1 MLLLSEYTLL
11 ERISLGGS
19 TLLYR
24 AERCSD
30 KQKVMLKILDP
41 AGTGDEKARLTREY
55 EFAGRFPGKGVAR
68 YLHLETYHNR
78 QIAILEHVEGVPL
91 EKYVRETRPNL
102 EVTLQIALSVTE
114 ILESF
119 HQQGVVH
126 GGLCPAHLFVDPV
139 TLGVQLVDFSIAGR
153 PAAPDGPGGPPRFLP
168 GTLAYISPEQTGRTG
183 GEIDNRSDLYSLGVL
198 LYELLTG
205 VRPFDAKD
213 ALETIHGHLAKNP
226 VPPHVVDARVPA
238 VLSEIVGKLMAK
250 NAADRYQSPF
260 GLRPD
265 LENCLGQWRDTGTIA
280 AFEPGRYDFPG
291 RLQPPAQ
298 LYGREAEM
306 AGLAGAFERV
316 RTGGVHTVFIE
327 GSSGVGKSALAHQVR
342 RTTADGDGIFL
353 EGKFNQFQ
361 RNVPYFAF
369 SQAFQE
375 FTNLVLTRGAAEV
388 AAWRSRILEAVGA
401 NGAVLTDLMPHLE
414 LLTGPQP
421 RVPALEPSET
431 QNRFHYVFLNF
442 IRGICR
448 SGQPLVLFFDD
459 LQWADAASLNLLKV
473 ILTDKELAAFLCIGA
488 YRDNEM
494 AANAPFAAV
503 VEDLQQEGRAPERIV
518 LAPLPAAE
526 AAALVY
532 EMLACPVQDG
542 ERLVELVYEKSQGNP
557 FFIHA
562 FLKCL
567 HAEGV
572 LRFDFAAAR
581 WTWDAA
587 KVGRL
592 RFTENIVEL
601 MGGRIQKLPAATQ
614 EILRLAACL
623 GYGFNTHVLTIVLE
637 NTRTEVTERLRPA
650 LAEDLI
656 LPDGDNYRF
665 THDRIQQAAYSLIAG
680 ADKTREHLRIGN
692 ALLRYLDDEARN
704 GHIFEIV
711 NQLNVGVAGLDSQAD
726 RDRLAALNLTAGL
739 RARDSAAYKPSFDYL
754 QTGIGLI
761 APGGWDRNYALA
773 LQLYTAGAESAYLC
787 SYGDQMEAWVEVVLS
802 RAANDLDKVRA
813 YEIKIKSYTARHKLL
828 DAVRTSLEVL
838 GLLGVRFPKRPN
850 KAHVLAA
857 LLGIRLALHGRSPE
871 DLVDLP
877 ATKDPYAEAAIRVLA
892 SVGSAVY
899 FASPALFPLFVCRA
913 FSLTVKHGN
922 TPYSGVVCASYGLVR
937 IGGVKD
943 VDGGYRLGKAAV
955 RLSDKFGVSNLR
967 TQCTMIVNTFII
979 PWKEPLVNILEP
991 LRRNYW
997 YGLETGN
1004 IEFAAYSAQVYCY
1017 SAFYCGHNLGAV
1029 TGEMERF
1036 LGRIGRLRQDS
1047 AHHLLSI
1054 HTQAALN
1061 LYELVENPT
1070 VLSGRVHNE
1079 PLMLRVYEDTKASVA
1094 IFDVYL
1100 YKTMLAFLFGD
1111 YEEARRSGKQAAQL
1125 AYRTMGN
1132 SYILI
1137 SQFYSTLT
1145 SLALASSAAGPRREH
1160 LRREAK
1166 AGLAALRQFARHNP
1180 ALALHKQ
1187 QLVEAEYCRVT
1198 GRYEK
1203 AAVLYDQAADR
1214 ARENGFLNDAA
1225 LACELAAGY
1234 YGGRGRTFVA
1244 GQYLQRAYGLY
1255 GQWGAYA
1262 KVRDLENKHP
1272 QLLRPRLDDPLG
1284 PLSLAGPA
1292 GDTPGADFPAGHNSA
1307 VLDLHSIMK
1316 AAAALSGEIQLDG
1329 LLKKLI
1335 VIAVENAGAGQGY
1348 LILKKENGF
1357 FIEAAGAVDGE
1368 AAVSIESLPVKG
1380 SPHVSEGIVQ
1390 FVYVTQ
1396 ENLVI
1401 DNAAEHPNF
1410 AADPVIMAKGSKS
1423 LLCTPI
1429 IHQGE
1434 VIGLLYFENKLIA
1447 NAFTHERIELLQ
1459 LLSGQMAVSIR
1470 NALNEQK
1477 KTNAFREREALL
1489 RKVNQQQGV
1498 VARAILQTQENE
1510 RRRIA
1515 EELHDGLGYMLST
1528 LKLNL
1533 TSLDEGDP
1541 DRSEVQGRFLD
1552 NSLRLLE
1559 DAFRELKSISNNL
1572 MPDLLFQSG
1581 LLVAVED
1588 LCRKVNDTGKL
1599 GVAFRHFNVAPRKLR
1614 KDFEIEVFRIVQEIL
1629 NNTIKHA
1636 GARQLE
1642 IQFLAEPD
1650 TDTLVI
1656 TTEDDGRGFDYE
1668 KKIKSRN
1675 KGQGLVNIT
1684 NRVNFL
1690 RGHLHVE
1697 SREGVGTTYI
1707 INLPL
1712 TAKPVNSPEYD
1723 KTIDR
1728 G

>member
-11 ERISLGGS
+11 ERISLGGGM
-19 TLLYR
+19 LLYR
-24 AERCSD
+24 AERCRD
-30 KQKVMLKILDP
+30 KQKVMLKILEP
-41 AGTGDEKARLTREY
+41 AGAGGDEKARLTREY
-55 EFAGRFPGKGVAR
+55 AFAGRFPVKGIPR

-91 EKYVRETRPNL
+91 EKFVRQTRPGP
-102 EVTLQIALSVTE
+102 EVILRIALSVTAV
-114 ILESF
+114 LESF
-119 HQQGVVH
+119 HQQGIVH
-126 GGLCPAHLFVDPV
+126 GGLCPAHLLVDPQ
-139 TLGVQLVDFSIAGR
+139 TLDVQLVDFSIAG
-153 PAAPDGPGGPPRFLP
+153 PVATPDAADGRPRFLP

-205 VRPFDAKD
+205 TRPFDAKD
-213 ALETIHGHLAKNP
+213 ALETIHCHLARNP
-226 VPPHVVDARVPA
+226 VPPHVADPRVPA
-238 VLSEIVGKLMAK
+238 VLSGIVGKLMAK

-260 GLRPD
+260 GLAPD
-265 LENCLGQWRDTGTIA
+265 LQTCLRDWTETGAIPP
-280 AFEPGRYDFPG
+280 FELGRRDFPG
-291 RLQPPAQ
+291 RLQPPAR
-298 LYGREAEM
+298 LYGREAET
-306 AGLAGAFERV
+306 AVLRRAFERV
-316 RTGGVHTVFIE
+316 RAGDVHTVFIE
-327 GSSGVGKSALAHQVR
+327 GSSGVGKSALAHQAR
-342 RTTADGDGIFL
+342 QAAAEGGGIFL

-369 SQAFQE
+369 RQAFKA
-375 FTNLVLTRGAAEV
+375 FTDLVLTQGAAEV
-388 AAWRSRILEAVGA
+388 AAWRGRILEAVGA
-401 NGAVLTDLMPHLE
+401 NGGVLTDLMPHLQ

-442 IRGICR
+442 IKGIGR
-448 SGQPLVLFFDD
+448 AGHPLVLFFDD
-459 LQWADAASLNLLKV
+459 LQWADAASLHLLKV
-473 ILTDKELAAFLCIGA
+473 ILTDKDLAAFLCIGA
-488 YRDNEM
+488 YREEEM
-494 AANAPFAAV
+494 AANSPFSAV
-503 VEDLQQEGRAPERIV
+503 VEDLQGEGRAPEKIV
-518 LAPLPAAE
+518 LAPLPAGE

-542 ERLVELVYEKSQGNP
+542 GPLTELVYEKSRGNP

-567 HAEGV
+567 HAEGA
-572 LRFDFAAAR
+572 LRFDFPAAR
-581 WTWDAA
+581 WTWDAG

-592 RFTENIVEL
+592 RFTENIVDL
-601 MGGRIQKLPAATQ
+601 MAGRIRKLPAATG
-614 EILRLAACL
+614 EALRLAACL
-623 GYGFNTHVLTIVLE
+623 GYGFNVYVLSIVLE
-637 NTRTEVTERLRPA
+637 DTRTGVIERLKPA

-656 LPDGDNYRF
+656 QPDGDDYRF
-665 THDRIQQAAYSLIAG
+665 THDRIQQAAYSLIPEE
-680 ADKTREHLRIGN
+680 DKKREHLRIGN
-692 ALLRYLDDEARN
+692 ALLRHLDDEARN

-711 NQLNVGVAGLDSQAD
+711 NQLNVGIGSLDG
-726 RDRLAALNLTAGL
+726 REEKDRLAALNLAAGL
-739 RARDSAAYKPSFDYL
+739 RARDSAAYKPSFEYL
-754 QTGIGLI
+754 QTGVGLI
-761 APGGWDRNYALA
+761 SPGGWDRDYALA

-787 SYGDQMEAWVEVVLS
+787 NYSGQMETWLEVVLS
-802 RAANDLDKVRA
+802 RAATDLDKVRA
-813 YEIKIKSYTARHKLL
+813 YEIKIKSYTARHQLL

-838 GLLGVRFPKRPN
+838 GLLGVRFPKRPT

-857 LLGIRLALHGRSPE
+857 LLGIRLALRGRTPE

-877 ATKDPYAEAAIRVLA
+877 VTKDPYAEAAIRVLA

-899 FASPALFPLFVCRA
+899 FASPTLFPLFVCRA

-922 TPYSGVVCASYGLVR
+922 TAYSGVVCASYGLVR

-943 VDGGYRLGKAAV
+943 VAGGYRLGKAAV

-979 PWKEPLVNILEP
+979 HWKEPLANILEP
-991 LRRNYW
+991 LRANYW

-1017 SAFYCGHNLGAV
+1017 STFYCGHNLAVV

-1036 LGRIGRLRQDS
+1036 LDRIGRLRQDS
-1047 AHHLLSI
+1047 SHHLLSI

-1070 VLSGRVHNE
+1070 VLTGRVHNE
-1079 PLMLRVYEDTKASVA
+1079 PEMMRLYADTKASVA
-1094 IFDVYL
+1094 TFDVYL
-1100 YKTMLAFLFGD
+1100 YKTMLAYLFGD
-1111 YEEARRSGKQAAQL
+1111 YRAARRNGKQAGQL
-1125 AYRTMGN
+1125 AQWAMGN

-1137 SQFYSTLT
+1137 YHFYNTLT
-1145 SLALASSAAGPRREH
+1145 TLALAAAAARPRRKLLLREAAAGLRQ
-1160 LRREAK
+1160 LRR
-1166 AGLAALRQFARHNP
+1166 FARNNP
-1180 ALALHKQ
+1180 ALALHK
-1187 QLVEAEYCRVT
+1187 LELAEAEYCRVT
-1198 GRYEK
+1198 GRPEK
-1203 AAVLYDQAADR
+1203 AAVRYDRAADR
-1214 ARENGFLNDAA
+1214 ARDQGFLNDAA

-1234 YGGRGRTFVA
+1234 YEGRGRTFIG
-1244 GQYLQRAYGLY
+1244 GQYLQRAYQLY

-1272 QLLRPRLDDPLG
+1272 QLLRQLLDDPLG

-1292 GDTPGADFPAGHNSA
+1292 DEAAVSDFPAGRNSA

-1316 AAAALSGEIQLDG
+1316 AAAALSGEIQLDR
-1329 LLKKLI
+1329 LLEKLI

-1357 FIEAAGAVDGE
+1357 FIEAAGAVDGG
-1368 AAVSIESLPVKG
+1368 AGVSISSLPVKD

-1401 DNAAEHPNF
+1401 DNAAGHPHF
-1410 AADPVIMAKGSKS
+1410 ATDPVITAKGSKS
-1423 LLCTPI
+1423 ILCTPI

-1434 VIGLLYFENKLIA
+1434 VIGLLYFENNLIV
-1447 NAFTHERIELLQ
+1447 NAFTHDRIELLQ
-1459 LLSGQMAVSIR
+1459 LLSGQMAVSLR

-1489 RKVNQQQGV
+1489 KKINQQQGV

-1533 TSLDEGDP
+1533 TSLGEGEAVRP
-1541 DRSEVQGRFLD
+1541 EAEGRFLG

-1559 DAFRELKSISNNL
+1559 DAFRELKAISNNL
-1572 MPDLLFQSG
+1572 MPNLLFQSG

-1588 LCRKVNDTGKL
+1588 LCRKVNDTGRL
-1599 GVAFRHFNVAPRKLR
+1599 TVAFRHFNVARKLR

-1650 TDTLVI
+1650 NLVI

-1668 KKIKSRN
+1668 KKIKSKS
-1675 KGQGLVNIT
+1675 KGHGLVNIT

-1712 TAKPVNSPEYD
+1712 SAKPVNSPEHD
-1723 KTIDR
+1723 KVIDC
-1728 G
+1728 

>member
-24 AERCSD
+24 AERCHD
-30 KQKVMLKILDP
+30 KQKVMLKILEP
-41 AGTGDEKARLTREY
+41 AGAGADEKARLTREY
-55 EFAGRFPGKGVAR
+55 EFAGRFPVKGIPR

-91 EKYVRETRPNL
+91 EKYLRETRPDP
-102 EVTLQIALSVTE
+102 EVSLRIALSVTE

-119 HQQGVVH
+119 HQQGIVH
-126 GGLCPAHLFVDPV
+126 GGLCPAHLLVDPH
-139 TLGVQLVDFSIAGR
+139 TFDVQFVDFSIAGR
-153 PAAPDGPGGPPRFLP
+153 GAAPAGRPRFLP

-205 VRPFDAKD
+205 TRPFDAKD
-213 ALETIHGHLAKNP
+213 ALEVIHCHLAKNP
-226 VPPHVVDARVPA
+226 VPPHVVDVRVPP
-238 VLSEIVGKLMAK
+238 VLSEVVGKLMAK

-265 LENCLGQWRDTGTIA
+265 LETCLAQWRESGAIA
-280 AFEPGRYDFPG
+280 AFEPGRHDFPG
-291 RLQPPAQ
+291 RLQAPGR
-298 LYGREAEM
+298 LYGREAETDVLRR
-306 AGLAGAFERV
+306 ALERV
-316 RTGGVHTVFIE
+316 RAGDVHTVLIE
-327 GSSGVGKSALAHQVR
+327 GSSGVGKSALAHQAR
-342 RTTADGDGIFL
+342 RAKAGGGIFL

-369 SQAFQE
+369 SQAFQA
-375 FTNLVLTRGAAEV
+375 FTDGVLTRGAAEV
-388 AAWRSRILEAVGA
+388 AAWRTRILEAVGP
-401 NGAVLTDLMPHLE
+401 NGGVLTDLMPHLE

-421 RVPALEPSET
+421 RVPALEPGET
-431 QNRFHYVFLNF
+431 QNRFHYVLLNF
-442 IRGICR
+442 IKGIGR
-448 SGQPLVLFFDD
+448 AGHPLVLFFDD
-459 LQWADAASLNLLKV
+459 LQWADAASLHLLKV
-473 ILTDKELAAFLCIGA
+473 ILTDKDLAAFLCIGA
-488 YRDNEM
+488 YRGNEM
-494 AANAPFAAV
+494 TANSPFSAV
-503 VEDLQQEGRAPERIV
+503 VEDLQAEGQAPEKIV
-518 LAPLPAAE
+518 LAPLPGPE
-526 AAALVY
+526 AAALVH
-532 EMLACPVQDG
+532 EMLACPVREG
-542 ERLVELVYEKSQGNP
+542 EALTELVYEKSQGNP

-572 LRFDFAAAR
+572 LRFDFPAAC
-581 WTWDAA
+581 WTWDAG
-587 KVGRL
+587 KVGQL

-601 MGGRIQKLPAATQ
+601 MAGRIQKLPAATQ
-614 EILRLAACL
+614 EALRLAACL
-623 GYGFNTHVLTIVLE
+623 GFGFNAHVLTVVLE
-637 NTRTEVTERLRPA
+637 TTRTEVTERLKPA

-665 THDRIQQAAYSLIAG
+665 THDRIQQAAYSLIAEAG
-680 ADKTREHLRIGN
+680 KKREHLRIGN
-692 ALLRYLDDEARN
+692 ALLRSLDDEARN
-704 GHIFEIV
+704 GHLFEIV
-711 NQLNVGVAGLDSQAD
+711 NQLNVGIGSIDGQAEK
-726 RDRLAALNLTAGL
+726 DRLAALNLTAGL
-739 RARDSAAYKPSFDYL
+739 RARDSAAYKPSFEYL

-761 APGGWDRNYALA
+761 GPDGWGRDYALA

-787 SYGDQMEAWVEVVLS
+787 NYTGQMEGWVEVVLS
-802 RAANDLDKVRA
+802 RAASDLDKVRA
-813 YEIKIKSYTARHKLL
+813 YEIRIKSYTARHQLL

-850 KAHVLAA
+850 KVHVLSA
-857 LLGIRLALHGRSPE
+857 LLGIRLALRGRSPE

-877 ATKDPYAEAAIRVLA
+877 AAKNPYAEAAIRVLA
-892 SVGSAVY
+892 SVGAAVY
-899 FASPALFPLFVCRA
+899 VASPALFPLFVCRA
-913 FSLTVKHGN
+913 FSLTVRHGN
-922 TPYSGVVCASYGLVR
+922 TAYSGVVCASYGLVL
-937 IGGVKD
+937 IGGVHN
-943 VDGGYRLGKAAV
+943 VEGGYRLGKVAV
-955 RLSDKFGVSNLR
+955 RLSDKFGVSHLR
-967 TQCTMIVNTFII
+967 TQCTMIVNTFILH
-979 PWKEPLVNILEP
+979 WKEPLVNILEP

-1017 SAFYCGHNLGAV
+1017 SAFYCGHNLQAV

-1036 LGRIGRLRQDS
+1036 LDRIGRLRQDS
-1047 AHHLLSI
+1047 SHHLLSI

-1061 LYELVENPT
+1061 LCELVENPT
-1070 VLSGRVHNE
+1070 VLTGRVHNE
-1079 PLMLRVYEDTKASVA
+1079 PEMMRLYAATKASVA

-1100 YKTMLAFLFGD
+1100 YKTMLAYLFGD
-1111 YEEARRSGKQAAQL
+1111 YREARRNGKRAGQL
-1125 AYRTMGN
+1125 VHRAMSN
-1132 SYILI
+1132 SYLILY
-1137 SQFYSTLT
+1137 QFYNTLT
-1145 SLALASSAAGPRREH
+1145 TLALAATAFGPHRKG
-1160 LRREAK
+1160 LLREAA
-1166 AGLAALRQFARHNP
+1166 AGLARLRRFARHNP
-1180 ALALHKQ
+1180 TLVLHKQ
-1187 QLVEAEYCRVT
+1187 ELAEAEYCRVT
-1198 GRYEK
+1198 GRHEK
-1203 AAVLYDQAADR
+1203 AAVRYDQAADR

-1225 LACELAAGY
+1225 LACERAAGY
-1234 YGGRGRTFVA
+1234 YGGRGRTFIA

-1272 QLLRPRLDDPLG
+1272 QLLRQLPDDPFG
-1284 PLSLAGPA
+1284 GLSLAVPA
-1292 GDTPGADFPAGHNSA
+1292 DEAPAADFPAGRNSA

-1316 AAAALSGEIQLDG
+1316 AAAALSGEIQFDG

-1348 LILKKENGF
+1348 LILRKENEF

-1368 AAVSIESLPVKG
+1368 AVVSIESLPVKG

-1401 DNAAEHPNF
+1401 DNAAAHPNF
-1410 AADPVIMAKGSKS
+1410 AADPVITAKGSKS

-1434 VIGLLYFENKLIA
+1434 VIGLLYFENNLIA
-1447 NAFTHERIELLQ
+1447 NAFTHDRIELLQ

-1470 NALNEQK
+1470 NALDEQK
-1477 KTNAFREREALL
+1477 KTNDFRERETLL
-1489 RKVNQQQGV
+1489 RKINQQQGV

-1533 TSLDEGDP
+1533 TSLDEGGP
-1541 DRSEVQGRFLD
+1541 GRSEVQGRFLG

-1559 DAFRELKSISNNL
+1559 DAFRELKAISNNL

-1599 GVAFRHFNVAPRKLR
+1599 TVAFRHFNVPRKLR

-1636 GARQLE
+1636 GVGQLE

-1650 TDTLVI
+1650 ADTLVI

-1668 KKIKSRN
+1668 KKIKSKN

-1712 TAKPVNSPEYD
+1712 AAKPVNAPEYD
-1723 KTIDR
+1723 KTIDCR
-1728 G
+1728 